1 MVADDISNPLL
12 QWRPDNT
19 LRGGQLVQLDD
30 PLLAR
35 DTWVNQLFVGHSLT
49 GEKLQV
55 MSKLNWVLFR
65 QLMSAEQRRQHD
77 LAPSDFFFGLIN
89 KASYRYSWRGV
100 TVEPAVEERV
110 DSTEPVAV

>member
-1 MVADDISNPLL
+1 M
-12 QWRPDNT
+12 
-19 LRGGQLVQLDD
+19 
-30 PLLAR
+30 AR

-89 KASYRYSWRGV
+89 KASYRYAWRGV
-100 TVEPAVEERV
+100 TRGAALEERV
-110 DSTEPVAV
+110 GATESVAI